1 MLDSLIQGDAASM
14 FIVLPD
20 DLEGIKNL
28 ESEENFAA
36 VTSNFTDVKPTE
48 IELTLPKFKVE
59 TTLDLKSNLIQ
70 VRQETRLLSN
80 TAIQLLVHIKVK
92 VPLFST
98 FFSRKVHSTS
108 ITIYPLLV
116 F

>member
-14 FIVLPD
+14 FIMLPD

-59 TTLDLKSNLIQ
+59 TTLDLKSNLMQ

-80 TAIQLLVHIKVK
+80 TAIQLLVRIKVK

-98 FFSRKVHSTS
+98 FFSRKTLPASPFTLS
-108 ITIYPLLV
+108 
-116 F
+116 